1 MKQNKPDYVLQLTG
15 IIQSTLDRGGNVI
28 IPSFAV
34 GRTQELLYLIRIIK
48 EKGLIKNH
56 ANFPV
61 WVDSPLAVEA
71 TEIYDDKN
79 LRRYFDADTLELINN
94 GINPIKFD
102 NLKLAVTSDES
113 RMINDDPTPK
123 IILSASGMCE
133 AGRIRHHLKHNLW
146 REECTVLFVGYQAEG
161 TLGRKIIEGANKVNL
176 FGEEVQIN
184 ANIEKMQGISG
195 HADKNMLL
203 SWLASIPQKPT
214 VVFVNHGHDTVCDE
228 FAKSIENEL
237 EISALAPYSGD
248 GFELGD
254 VVRQVDIGPRK
265 LYDKKL
271 HKIERN
277 NTVYD
282 RLYLA
287 GQNLMSVIEASR
299 GCPNKELGKL
309 TDQITALIE
318 KYKQD

>member
-1 MKQNKPDYVLQLTG
+1 MYITIV
-15 IIQSTLDRGGNVI
+15 S
-28 IPSFAV
+28 PS
-34 GRTQELLYLIRIIK
+34 
-48 EKGLIKNH
+48 
-56 ANFPV
+56 
-61 WVDSPLAVEA
+61 
-71 TEIYDDKN
+71 
-79 LRRYFDADTLELINN
+79 
-94 GINPIKFD
+94 
-102 NLKLAVTSDES
+102 
-113 RMINDDPTPK
+113 
-123 IILSASGMCE
+123 
-133 AGRIRHHLKHNLW
+133 
-146 REECTVLFVGYQAEG
+146 VLF
-161 TLGRKIIEGANKVNL
+161 I
-176 FGEEVQIN
+176 F
-184 ANIEKMQGISG
+184 
-195 HADKNMLL
+195 
-203 SWLASIPQKPT
+203 
-214 VVFVNHGHDTVCDE
+214 FVCDE

-318 KYKQD
+318 KINLIGTFNNLSAKCSFCLISYE

>member
-1 MKQNKPDYVLQLTG
+1 MR
-15 IIQSTLDRGGNVI
+15 S
-28 IPSFAV
+28 
-34 GRTQELLYLIRIIK
+34 RTNQ
-48 EKGLIKNH
+48 
-56 ANFPV
+56 AP
-61 WVDSPLAVEA
+61 
-71 TEIYDDKN
+71 
-79 LRRYFDADTLELINN
+79 
-94 GINPIKFD
+94 
-102 NLKLAVTSDES
+102 
-113 RMINDDPTPK
+113 
-123 IILSASGMCE
+123 
-133 AGRIRHHLKHNLW
+133 LKHNLW

-203 SWLASIPQKPT
+203 SWLASIPQKPK

-271 HKIERN
+271 HKLSAIIRFMTGFTLQVKILCLLLKLRGDVLTRN
-277 NTVYD
+277 W
-282 RLYLA
+282 
-287 GQNLMSVIEASR
+287 AS
-299 GCPNKELGKL
+299 
-309 TDQITALIE
+309 
-318 KYKQD
+318 

>member
-1 MKQNKPDYVLQLTG
+1 MQLTG
-15 IIQSTLDRGGNVI
+15 IIQSTLDRGGNVV

-61 WVDSPLAVEA
+61 WRDSPLAVEA

-133 AGRIRHHLKHNLW
+133 AD
-146 REECTVLFVGYQAEG
+146 ESG
-161 TLGRKIIEGANKVNL
+161 TI
-176 FGEEVQIN
+176 
-184 ANIEKMQGISG
+184 
-195 HADKNMLL
+195 
-203 SWLASIPQKPT
+203 
-214 VVFVNHGHDTVCDE
+214 
-228 FAKSIENEL
+228 
-237 EISALAPYSGD
+237 
-248 GFELGD
+248 
-254 VVRQVDIGPRK
+254 
-265 LYDKKL
+265 
-271 HKIERN
+271 
-277 NTVYD
+277 
-282 RLYLA
+282 
-287 GQNLMSVIEASR
+287 
-299 GCPNKELGKL
+299 
-309 TDQITALIE
+309 
-318 KYKQD
+318 

>member
-1 MKQNKPDYVLQLTG
+1 
-15 IIQSTLDRGGNVI
+15 
-28 IPSFAV
+28 
-34 GRTQELLYLIRIIK
+34 
-48 EKGLIKNH
+48 
-56 ANFPV
+56 
-61 WVDSPLAVEA
+61 
-71 TEIYDDKN
+71 
-79 LRRYFDADTLELINN
+79 
-94 GINPIKFD
+94 
-102 NLKLAVTSDES
+102 
-113 RMINDDPTPK
+113 
-123 IILSASGMCE
+123 
-133 AGRIRHHLKHNLW
+133 
-146 REECTVLFVGYQAEG
+146 
-161 TLGRKIIEGANKVNL
+161 
-176 FGEEVQIN
+176 
-184 ANIEKMQGISG
+184 MQGISG

-203 SWLASIPQKPT
+203 SWLASIPQKPK
-214 VVFVNHGHDTVCDE
+214 VVFVNHGHDTVCD
-228 FAKSIENEL
+228 
-237 EISALAPYSGD
+237 GD

-265 LYDKKL
+265 LYDRKL

>member
-1 MKQNKPDYVLQLTG
+1 M
-15 IIQSTLDRGGNVI
+15 
-28 IPSFAV
+28 F
-34 GRTQELLYLIRIIK
+34 
-48 EKGLIKNH
+48 
-56 ANFPV
+56 
-61 WVDSPLAVEA
+61 
-71 TEIYDDKN
+71 
-79 LRRYFDADTLELINN
+79 
-94 GINPIKFD
+94 
-102 NLKLAVTSDES
+102 
-113 RMINDDPTPK
+113 
-123 IILSASGMCE
+123 
-133 AGRIRHHLKHNLW
+133 
-146 REECTVLFVGYQAEG
+146 
-161 TLGRKIIEGANKVNL
+161 
-176 FGEEVQIN
+176 
-184 ANIEKMQGISG
+184 
-195 HADKNMLL
+195 
-203 SWLASIPQKPT
+203 
-214 VVFVNHGHDTVCDE
+214 FVNHGHDTVCDE

>member
-1 MKQNKPDYVLQLTG
+1 MQLTG
-15 IIQSTLDRGGNVI
+15 IIQSTLDRGGNVV

-133 AGRIRHHLKHNLW
+133 AGRIRHH
-146 REECTVLFVGYQAEG
+146 
-161 TLGRKIIEGANKVNL
+161 
-176 FGEEVQIN
+176 
-184 ANIEKMQGISG
+184 
-195 HADKNMLL
+195 
-203 SWLASIPQKPT
+203 
-214 VVFVNHGHDTVCDE
+214 
-228 FAKSIENEL
+228 
-237 EISALAPYSGD
+237 
-248 GFELGD
+248 
-254 VVRQVDIGPRK
+254 
-265 LYDKKL
+265 
-271 HKIERN
+271 
-277 NTVYD
+277 
-282 RLYLA
+282 
-287 GQNLMSVIEASR
+287 
-299 GCPNKELGKL
+299 
-309 TDQITALIE
+309 
-318 KYKQD
+318 